1 MHRVSA
7 ERLAEIVAGIPSVRA
22 LVVGDLMLD
31 IYLRGDASRISPEA
45 PVPVVRVV
53 EEWRALGGAGNV
65 VANVRALGAACAVVG
80 SVGADPAGQALREEL
95 ASLEA
100 APERVHV
107 SATRPTTVKT
117 RVLARQHQVARYDRE
132 AERDLD
138 VTEAA
143 EVARAVEELAAEA
156 DVIILEDYDKGLMVP
171 AVIEAALDAARA
183 RDMPVV
189 VDPKALRFFEYRGAT
204 LFKPNRSE
212 LAHAL
217 RAPVQPEDGEWMERT
232 RRHLECANLLVTLG
246 HDGMALMTEDGDYV
260 LVPTVARS
268 VYDVSG
274 AGDTVIA
281 VCGLALAAGAS
292 VIEAAVLANHA
303 AGVEVGKAGVTSVS
317 PDELLEAIRQH
328 DAQSKRSETT
338 TRTGNS

>member
-1 MHRVSA
+1 MERVSA
-7 ERLAEIVAGIPSVRA
+7 ERLAEIVAGIRGVRA

-45 PVPVVRVV
+45 PVPVVRVA

-65 VANVRALGAACAVVG
+65 VANVRALGASCAVVG
-80 SVGADPAGQALREEL
+80 CVGADPAGDALREEL
-95 ASLEA
+95 AALDA
-100 APERVHV
+100 APDRVHV

-117 RVLARQHQVARYDRE
+117 RVLARHHQVARYDRE

-138 VTEAA
+138 AA
-143 EVARAVEELAAEA
+143 EAGAVARTVEELAAQA
-156 DVIILEDYDKGLMVP
+156 DVVILEDYDKGLMVP
-171 AVIEAALDAARA
+171 TVIEAALDAARA
-183 RDMPVV
+183 RDIPVV

-217 RAPVQPEDGEWMERT
+217 RAAVHPEEAEWMERT
-232 RRHLECANLLVTLG
+232 RRHLECANLLLTLG
-246 HDGMALMTEDGDYV
+246 EDGMALMTESGEHV
-260 LVPTVARS
+260 LVPTAARS

-281 VCGLALAAGAS
+281 VCGLAMAAGAS
-292 VIEAAVLANHA
+292 VVEAAVLANHA

-317 PDELLEAIRQH
+317 PDELMAAIRQH
-328 DAQSKRSETT
+328 ATQSV
-338 TRTGNS
+338 

>member
-1 MHRVSA
+1 MERVSA
-7 ERLAEIVAGIPSVRA
+7 ERLAEIVAGIRNVRA

-65 VANVRALGAACAVVG
+65 VANVRALGAACSVVG
-80 SVGADPAGQALREEL
+80 SVGADPAGDALREEL
-95 ASLEA
+95 AALDA
-100 APERVHV
+100 TPERVHV
-107 SATRPTTVKT
+107 STSRPTTVKT

-132 AERDLD
+132 AEQDLD
-138 VTEAA
+138 AGEAA
-143 EVARAVEELAAEA
+143 AVAAAVEELAADA
-156 DVIILEDYDKGLMVP
+156 DVVILEDYDKGVMVP
-171 AVIEAALDAARA
+171 PVIEAALDVARA
-183 RDMPVV
+183 RDIPVV
-189 VDPKALRFFEYRGAT
+189 VDPKALRFFDYRGAT
-204 LFKPNRSE
+204 LFKPNRAE

-217 RAPVQPEDGEWMERT
+217 RAPVHAEDAEWMERT
-232 RRHLECANLLVTLG
+232 RRHLQAVNLLVTLG
-246 HDGMALMTEDGDYV
+246 EGGMALMTESAEHV

-281 VCGLALAAGAS
+281 VCGLALAAGAN

-317 PDELLEAIRQH
+317 PDELLDAIRQH
-328 DAQSKRSETT
+328 TMRSA
-338 TRTGNS
+338 RAG

>member
-1 MHRVSA
+1 MDRVSGD
-7 ERLAEIVAGIPSVRA
+7 RLEDLVARIQGVRA

-45 PVPVVRVV
+45 PVPVVRVW

-80 SVGADPAGQALREEL
+80 CVGADPAGTALREEL
-95 ASLEA
+95 AALDTS
-100 APERVHV
+100 PDRVLV
-107 SATRPTTVKT
+107 SDARPTTVKT
-117 RVLARQHQVARYDRE
+117 RVLARHHQVARYDRE
-132 AERDLD
+132 AERDLGAD
-138 VTEAA
+138 EASA
-143 EVARAVEELAAEA
+143 LVASVEALAADA
-156 DVIILEDYDKGLMVP
+156 DVIILEDYDKGLLVP
-171 AVIEAALDAARA
+171 AVIEAALDAARR
-183 RDMPVV
+183 RDIPAV
-189 VDPKALRFFEYRGAT
+189 VDPKSLRFFAYRGVT
-204 LFKPNRSE
+204 LFKPNRGE

-217 RAPVQPEDGEWMERT
+217 RAPIHPDDPAWMERT

-246 HDGMALMTEDGDYV
+246 EDGMALMTEEGEHV

-292 VIEAAVLANHA
+292 AVEAAVLANHA
-303 AGVEVGKAGVTSVS
+303 AGIEVAKAGVSSVS
-317 PDELLEAIRQH
+317 PEELRAAIRH
-328 DAQSKRSETT
+328 HSVESV
-338 TRTGNS
+338 

>member
-1 MHRVSA
+1 MERVSA
-7 ERLAEIVAGIPSVRA
+7 DRLADIVARIEGVRA

-45 PVPVVRVV
+45 PVPVVRVA

-65 VANVRALGAACAVVG
+65 VANVRALGAACGVVG
-80 SVGADPAGQALREEL
+80 CVGADAAGAALREEL
-95 ASLEA
+95 AALDA
-100 APERVHV
+100 DPERIHV
-107 SATRPTTVKT
+107 STSRPTTVKT
-117 RVLARQHQVARYDRE
+117 RVLARHQQVARYDRE

-138 VTEAA
+138 ASEAA
-143 EVARAVEELAAEA
+143 AVAASVGELVAEA
-156 DVIILEDYDKGLMVP
+156 DVVILEDYDKGLMVP
-171 AVIEAALDAARA
+171 SVIAAALDAAR
-183 RDMPVV
+183 RHDVPVV
-189 VDPKALRFFEYRGAT
+189 VDPKALRFFDYKGAT

-217 RAPVQPEDGEWMERT
+217 RATVDATDTEWMERT
-232 RRHLECANLLVTLG
+232 RRQLECANLLVTLG
-246 HDGMALMTEDGDYV
+246 EDGMALMTEAGEHV

-281 VCGLALAAGAS
+281 VCGLAMAAGAT
-292 VIEAAVLANHA
+292 VVEAAVLANHA

-317 PDELLEAIRQH
+317 PEELLAAIQQH
-328 DAQSKRSETT
+328 SRPTV
-338 TRTGNS
+338 

>member
-1 MHRVSA
+1 MERVSGD
-7 ERLAEIVAGIPSVRA
+7 RLAELVAGIRQVRA

-45 PVPVVRVV
+45 PVPVVRVA

-65 VANVRALGAACAVVG
+65 VANVRALGASCAVVG
-80 SVGADPAGQALREEL
+80 CVGADPAGSALREEL
-95 ASLEA
+95 SALDAS
-100 APERVHV
+100 PDRVHV

-117 RVLARQHQVARYDRE
+117 RVLARHFQVARYDRE

-138 VTEAA
+138 AGEAA
-143 EVARAVEELAAEA
+143 AVAASVEQLARDA
-156 DVIILEDYDKGLMVP
+156 DVVILEDYDKGLMVP
-171 AVIEAALDAARA
+171 TVIDAALDAARR
-183 RDMPVV
+183 RDIPVV
-189 VDPKALRFFEYRGAT
+189 VDPKALRFFDYRGAT
-204 LFKPNRSE
+204 LFKPNRGE

-217 RAPVQPEDGEWMERT
+217 RAPVQAEDAEWMERT

-246 HDGMALMTEDGDYV
+246 EDGMALMTEAGEHV

-281 VCGLALAAGAS
+281 VCGLALAAGATP
-292 VIEAAVLANHA
+292 VEAAVLANHA

-317 PDELLEAIRQH
+317 PDELLAAIRQY
-328 DAQSKRSETT
+328 DAQSIEAKS
-338 TRTGNS
+338 

>member
-1 MHRVSA
+1 MERVSA
-7 ERLAEIVAGIPSVRA
+7 ERLAEIVTAVRGVRA

-45 PVPVVRVV
+45 PVPVVRVA

-65 VANVRALGAACAVVG
+65 VANVRALGASCAIVGCVG
-80 SVGADPAGQALREEL
+80 SDPAGTALREEL
-95 ASLEA
+95 ASLDA
-100 APERVHV
+100 APEDVHV
-107 SATRPTTVKT
+107 SPTRPTTVKT
-117 RVLARQHQVARYDRE
+117 RVLARHHQVARYDRE

-138 VTEAA
+138 ANEAA
-143 EVARAVEELAAEA
+143 SVAASVERLAAEA
-156 DVIILEDYDKGLMVP
+156 DVVILEDYDKGLLVP
-171 AVIEAALDAARA
+171 AVIEAALDAAR
-183 RDMPVV
+183 RHDIPVV

-204 LFKPNRSE
+204 LFKPNRGE

-217 RAPVQPEDGEWMERT
+217 RAPVQPEDPEWMERT

-246 HDGMALMTEDGDYV
+246 EDGMALMTEAGEHV

-292 VIEAAVLANHA
+292 AVEAAVLANHA
-303 AGVEVGKAGVTSVS
+303 AGVEVGKAGVSSVS
-317 PDELLEAIRQH
+317 PEELLAAIRQYTV
-328 DAQSKRSETT
+328 QSV
-338 TRTGNS
+338 